1 MTKVQYTYQ
10 EAIDITSPRD
20 NYYRDQIPYIPWH
33 SGSAILNLSYDDWS
47 LNYSFVYVGE
57 RYNQQENIEYNY
69 VQPWYTSDISLV
81 KSFRIKSVN
90 LKVTA
95 EVNNVFD
102 QAYDVVLNYPRP
114 MRNYRFGIA
123 IEL

>member
-1 MTKVQYTYQ
+1 M
-10 EAIDITSPRD
+10 
-20 NYYRDQIPYIPWH
+20 
-33 SGSAILNLSYDDWS
+33 
-47 LNYSFVYVGE
+47 GE

-102 QAYDVVLNYPRP
+102 QAYDVVLIYPMH
-114 MRNYRFGIA
+114 MRNYRYGIA